1 MTINYNYYTYYWFID
16 WLHHWLIGWLID
28 WLFDWLFD
36 SLVDWLIDWLIGWID
51 WLIGLLIDWLIELNW
66 TDLNWN
72 GIELELNW
80 NWIEFNWID
89 LNWLIDWLDG
99 LIDWLDW
106 LIDWLEIT
114 SDLVI
119 KHSYGKC
126 KLLYIDGKYH
136 LWEIPM
142 CKWSDLP
149 TNLMV
154 VFRYDVRLP
163 EAVDILSCSIVLWSY
178 CKYRGTCTGNWL
190 KTSPGRHFVVSGC
203 LQLTPKFSAY
213 IHYLRDETK

>member
-16 WLHHWLIGWLID
+16 WLHHWLID
-28 WLFDWLFD
+28 W
-36 SLVDWLIDWLIGWID
+36 LVDWLIDWLVDYLID
-51 WLIGLLIDWLIELNW
+51 YLIHWLIASL
-66 TDLNWN
+66 T
-72 GIELELNW
+72 
-80 NWIEFNWID
+80 
-89 LNWLIDWLDG
+89 
-99 LIDWLDW
+99 DW
-106 LIDWLEIT
+106 LIDWLFDYLIDYFIHWLIDWLIDWIDWLIDWLVD
-114 SDLVI
+114 DLVI

-136 LWEIPM
+136 LWEIPV

-178 CKYRGTCTGNWL
+178 CKYRGTCAGNWL